1 MTALTAIFSRLLSMA
16 VAALPVMALV
26 LAVRAALGRAPA
38 RYRYGL
44 WLAVGFR
51 LACPVSL
58 AGLWSLYNLPG
69 VHAVGE
75 ATGAVGSGAVRSL
88 VDTVPAAAAVPP
100 AAMNGTAVVTEAVEP
115 TLWEAAFPWC
125 AVLWALGMLAVLAWG
140 IVSVVRLRRTVRE
153 AVWQGGEVWIC
164 GGVPTP
170 FVLGLLR
177 PRIYLPLHLND
188 MERTCVLA
196 HERHHIRRRD
206 PWWKLLGW
214 CLLAVYWWNP
224 AVWLCWVF
232 FCRDMEM
239 SCDEAVLGLL
249 GEQAKRGYSLSLVA
263 HAAAAP
269 MPAALA
275 FGEHDAAR
283 RVKNVLAWKRATP
296 RVAFLAAA
304 AAVLAVT
311 ACLGNGLTG
320 SSWVRLEAPGP
331 MMEVSWDLK
340 EPIRAWALYAD
351 VYAYG
356 TRTESRLLTCG
367 DLAEE
372 SERTFSGIL
381 YWNVP
386 FDEAG
391 GFSDTLV
398 GSFRDESWS
407 LTLPQPHYTGV
418 GFKAGV
424 GRMGQRLRLDE
435 TGGTTLVTIYL
446 SDKAG
451 GGTAAPASGDPIL
464 TSGGVRLRLAT
475 SQQGVE
481 AFAGG
486 DLAASLFALR
496 TPALGDDDAAVLL
509 EALET
514 DLLGRYTFT
523 RLSKERALVVEFKS
537 APYEE
542 NALDASMLT
551 RGALL
556 MALADD
562 LQEVRWSYP
571 TWATG
576 DGGRTEKTV
585 YLERTQAD
593 SWARNLGYEDLRD
606 LGQTPAGIRD
616 ILAYLGWSGGTAGA
630 NHTASQAEALYT
642 LAQSRPARKMAE
654 ELVLRGPWGDESLA
668 GTFTTSLEEGV
679 LALQFTREGVWE
691 QAMQQ
696 EQLGRSGTVLLALY
710 PDVQR
715 VQAWS
720 SDGTSYTW
728 VTRESAA
735 RNLPAGTQIGDYGT
749 SPEKL
754 EQLLTLLGSL
764 YSEEEPAA

>member
-1 MTALTAIFSRLLSMA
+1 MAALTAVFSRLLSMA

-51 LACPVSL
+51 LACPISV
-58 AGLWSLYNLPG
+58 ARLWSLFNLPG
-69 VHAVGE
+69 VRAVGE
-75 ATGAVGSGAVRSL
+75 AAGTVGSGAVRAL
-88 VDTVPAAAAVPP
+88 VDTAPTAAAVPP
-100 AAMNGTAVVTEAVEP
+100 SAVSGTAVVAEAAEP
-115 TLWEAAFPWC
+115 TLWEAALPWC
-125 AVLWALGMLAVLAWG
+125 AVLWALGVLAVLIWG
-140 IVSVVRLRRTVRE
+140 MVSAVRLRRTVRE
-153 AVWQGGEVWIC
+153 AVSEGGEVWTC
-164 GGVPTP
+164 GTVPTP

-177 PRIYLPLHLND
+177 PKIYLPPHLAD
-188 MERTCVLA
+188 TDRTYILA

-214 CLLAVYWWNP
+214 CLLAVYWWDP
-224 AVWLCWVF
+224 AVWLCWVL

-239 SCDEAVLGLL
+239 SCDEAVLELL
-249 GEQAKRGYSLSLVA
+249 GSEAKRGYSLSLVA

-275 FGEHDAAR
+275 FGEHDATR
-283 RVKNVLAWKRATP
+283 RVKNVLAWKKATP
-296 RVAFLAAA
+296 RMAFLAAA

-311 ACLGNGLTG
+311 ACLGNGMTG
-320 SSWVRLEAPGP
+320 SSWVRLETPGP
-331 MMEVSWDLK
+331 MIQVSWDLK

-351 VYAYG
+351 TYAYG

-367 DLAEE
+367 ELTQQ
-372 SERTFSGIL
+372 SERTFSGTL

-391 GFSDTLV
+391 GFSNMLV
-398 GSFRDESWS
+398 GSFRGESWN

-418 GFKAGV
+418 GSKAGV
-424 GRMGQRLRLDE
+424 GRMGQRQSLDE
-435 TGGTTLVTIYL
+435 TGGATLVTIYL

-451 GGTAAPASGDPIL
+451 GGTAVPASGDPIL

-481 AFAGG
+481 AFDGT
-486 DLAASLFALR
+486 DLAASLHALR
-496 TPALGDDDAAVLL
+496 TPALGDDDAAALL

-514 DLLGRYTFT
+514 DMLDRYTFT
-523 RLSKERALVVEFKS
+523 RLSKERALVVEFES
-537 APYEE
+537 GPYDE
-542 NALDASMLT
+542 NILDASMLT

-571 TWATG
+571 VWATG
-576 DGGRTEKTV
+576 DGGRTERTV
-585 YLERTQAD
+585 FMERSQAD
-593 SWARNLGYEDLRD
+593 AWARNMGYEDLRD
-606 LGQTPAGIRD
+606 LGQTTEGIRD
-616 ILAYLGWSGGTAGA
+616 LLAYLGWSGGAPGA

-642 LAQSRPARKMAE
+642 LARSRPAQETME

-668 GTFTTSLEEGV
+668 GTFTTSLEGGL
-679 LALQFTREGVWE
+679 LALRFTREGVWE
-691 QAMQQ
+691 QAVQH
-696 EQLGRSGTVLLALY
+696 EQLARSGIVLLALY

-720 SDGTSYTW
+720 ADGTSYTW
-728 VTRESAA
+728 VTRETAA

-749 SPEKL
+749 SPEQL
-754 EQLLTLLGSL
+754 AQLLTLLGSL
-764 YSEEEPAA
+764 YSQEEPAA

>member
-1 MTALTAIFSRLLSMA
+1 MAALAVVFSRLLSMA

-51 LACPVSL
+51 LACPVSVER
-58 AGLWSLYNLPG
+58 LWSLYNLPG
-69 VHAVGE
+69 IRAVAE
-75 ATGAVGSGAVRSL
+75 TTGTAGSGIVRSL
-88 VDTVPAAAAVPP
+88 VDTAPSVPAVPP
-100 AAMNGTAVVTEAVEP
+100 AAMSGAAVVS
-115 TLWEAAFPWC
+115 EAAEPSFWAAALPWC
-125 AVLWALGMLAVLAWG
+125 AVLWVLGMLAVLIWG
-140 IVSVVRLRRTVRE
+140 MVSAVRLRRTVRE
-153 AVWQGGEVWIC
+153 AVSEGGEVWTC
-164 GGVPTP
+164 GAVPTP

-177 PRIYLPLHLND
+177 PRIYLPPHLD
-188 MERTCVLA
+188 DITRTYVLA

-224 AVWLCWVF
+224 AVWLCWVL

-239 SCDEAVLGLL
+239 SCDEAVLDAL
-249 GEQAKRGYSLSLVA
+249 GSEAKRGYSLSLVA

-275 FGEHDAAR
+275 FGEHDATR
-283 RVKNVLAWKRATP
+283 RVKNVLAWKKATP

-304 AAVLAVT
+304 AAVLAVM

-320 SSWVRLEAPGP
+320 SSWVRLETPGP
-331 MMEVSWDLK
+331 RIQMSWDLK

-367 DLAEE
+367 ELTQQ
-372 SERTFSGIL
+372 SERKFSGTL
-381 YWNVP
+381 YWDVP

-391 GFSDTLV
+391 GFSNTMV
-398 GSFRDESWS
+398 GSFRGESWN

-418 GFKAGV
+418 SSMTGQT
-424 GRMGQRLRLDE
+424 RQRLRLDE

-446 SDKAG
+446 SDKEG
-451 GGTAAPASGDPIL
+451 GGTAVPASGDPIL

-481 AFAGG
+481 AFSKT
-486 DLAASLFALR
+486 DLAASLHALH
-496 TPALGDDDAAVLL
+496 TPALGDDAAAALL

-514 DLLGRYTFT
+514 DMLDRYTFT
-523 RLSKERALVVEFKS
+523 RLSKERALVVEFES
-537 APYEE
+537 GPYDE

-571 TWATG
+571 VWATG
-576 DGGRTEKTV
+576 DGGRTERTTV
-585 YLERTQAD
+585 FMERSQAD
-593 SWARNLGYEDLRD
+593 AWARNMGYQDLRD
-606 LGQTPAGIRD
+606 LGQTPEGIRD
-616 ILAYLGWSGGTAGA
+616 LLAYLG
-630 NHTASQAEALYT
+630 
-642 LAQSRPARKMAE
+642 
-654 ELVLRGPWGDESLA
+654 
-668 GTFTTSLEEGV
+668 TS
-679 LALQFTREGVWE
+679 E
-691 QAMQQ
+691 Q
-696 EQLGRSGTVLLALY
+696 
-710 PDVQR
+710 
-715 VQAWS
+715 
-720 SDGTSYTW
+720 
-728 VTRESAA
+728 
-735 RNLPAGTQIGDYGT
+735 
-749 SPEKL
+749 
-754 EQLLTLLGSL
+754 
-764 YSEEEPAA
+764 

>member
-1 MTALTAIFSRLLSMA
+1 MAALTAVFSRLLSMA

-51 LACPVSL
+51 LACPVSV
-58 AGLWSLYNLPG
+58 ARLWSLFNLPG
-69 VHAVGE
+69 IRAVGE
-75 ATGAVGSGAVRSL
+75 AAGTVGSGAVRAL
-88 VDTVPAAAAVPP
+88 VNTAPTAAAVPP
-100 AAMNGTAVVTEAVEP
+100 AAVNGTAVVAEAAEP
-115 TLWEAAFPWC
+115 SFWEAAFPWC
-125 AVLWALGMLAVLAWG
+125 AVLWALGVLAVLTWG
-140 IVSVVRLRRTVRE
+140 VVSAVRLRRTVRE

-164 GGVPTP
+164 GAVPTP

-177 PRIYLPLHLND
+177 PRIYLPPHLAD
-188 MERTCVLA
+188 TDRTYILA

-214 CLLAVYWWNP
+214 CLLSVYWWNP
-224 AVWLCWVF
+224 AVWLCWVL

-239 SCDEAVLGLL
+239 SCDEAVLDVL

-283 RVKNVLAWKRATP
+283 RVKNVLSWKKASP
-296 RVAFLAAA
+296 RMAFLAAA

-320 SSWVRLEAPGP
+320 SSWVRMETPGP
-331 MMEVSWDLK
+331 MIQVSWDLK

-367 DLAEE
+367 ELTQQ
-372 SERTFSGIL
+372 SERTFSGTL
-381 YWNVP
+381 YWEVP

-391 GFSDTLV
+391 GFSNTLV
-398 GSFRDESWS
+398 GSFRGESWN

-418 GFKAGV
+418 GSMTGQT
-424 GRMGQRLRLDE
+424 RQRLSLDE
-435 TGGTTLVTIYL
+435 TGGATLVTIYL

-451 GGTAAPASGDPIL
+451 GGTAVPASGDPIL

-475 SQQGVE
+475 SQQGVD
-481 AFAGG
+481 AFAGT
-486 DLAASLFALR
+486 DLAASFHALR
-496 TPALGDDDAAVLL
+496 TPALGDDDAAALL

-514 DLLGRYTFT
+514 DLLGPYTFT
-523 RLSKERALVVEFKS
+523 RLSKERALVVEFES
-537 APYEE
+537 RPYDED
-542 NALDASMLT
+542 ALDASMLT
-551 RGALL
+551 RGTLL

-562 LQEVRWSYP
+562 LAEVRWSYP
-571 TWATG
+571 VWASG
-576 DGGRTEKTV
+576 DGVRTERTV
-585 YLERTQAD
+585 YLERSQPDA
-593 SWARNLGYEDLRD
+593 WARNMGYEDLRD
-606 LGQTPAGIRD
+606 LGQTTAGIRD
-616 ILAYLGWSGGTAGA
+616 LLAYLGWSGGVPGA
-630 NHTASQAEALYT
+630 NYTASQAEALYT
-642 LAQSRPARKMAE
+642 LAQSRPAQEAME
-654 ELVLRGPWGDESLA
+654 ELVLWGPWGDESLA
-668 GTFTTSLEEGV
+668 GTFTTSLKEGV

-691 QAMQQ
+691 QAMQH
-696 EQLGRSGTVLLALY
+696 EQLGRSGVVLLALY

-720 SDGTSYTW
+720 PDRTSYTW

-735 RNLPAGTQIGDYGT
+735 RDLPAGTQIGDYGT
-749 SPEKL
+749 SPEQL
-754 EQLLTLLGSL
+754 AQLLTLLGSL
-764 YSEEEPAA
+764 YSQEAPAA

>member
-1 MTALTAIFSRLLSMA
+1 MAALTAVFSRLLSMA

-51 LACPVSL
+51 LACPVSV
-58 AGLWSLYNLPG
+58 ARLWSLFNLPG
-69 VHAVGE
+69 IRAVGE
-75 ATGAVGSGAVRSL
+75 AAGTVGSGAVRAL
-88 VDTVPAAAAVPP
+88 VDTAPTAAAVPP
-100 AAMNGTAVVTEAVEP
+100 SAVNGTAVVAEAVEP
-115 TLWEAAFPWC
+115 SFWEAALPWC
-125 AVLWALGMLAVLAWG
+125 AVLWALGVLAVLLWG
-140 IVSVVRLRRTVRE
+140 VVSAVRLRRTVRE

-164 GGVPTP
+164 GAVPTP

-177 PRIYLPLHLND
+177 PRIYLPPHLAD
-188 MERTCVLA
+188 TDRTYILA

-224 AVWLCWVF
+224 AVWLCWVL

-239 SCDEAVLGLL
+239 SCDEAVLDVL

-263 HAAAAP
+263 HAAAAS

-283 RVKNVLAWKRATP
+283 RVKNVLSWKKATP
-296 RVAFLAAA
+296 RMAFLAAA

-320 SSWVRLEAPGP
+320 SSWVRMETPGP
-331 MMEVSWDLK
+331 MIQVSWDLK

-367 DLAEE
+367 ELTQQ
-372 SERTFSGIL
+372 SERTFSGTL

-386 FDEAG
+386 LDEAG
-391 GFSDTLV
+391 GFSNTLV
-398 GSFRDESWS
+398 GSFRGESWN

-418 GFKAGV
+418 GSMTGQT
-424 GRMGQRLRLDE
+424 RQRLSLDE
-435 TGGTTLVTIYL
+435 TGGAILVTIYL

-451 GGTAAPASGDPIL
+451 GGTAVPASGDPIL

-481 AFAGG
+481 AFAGT
-486 DLAASLFALR
+486 DLAASLFALH
-496 TPALGDDDAAVLL
+496 TPALGDDDAAALL

-514 DLLGRYTFT
+514 DLLGPYTFT
-523 RLSKERALVVEFKS
+523 RLSKERALVVEFES
-537 APYEE
+537 RPYDED
-542 NALDASMLT
+542 ALDASMLT
-551 RGALL
+551 RGTLL

-562 LQEVRWSYP
+562 LAEVRWSYP
-571 TWATG
+571 VWASG
-576 DGGRTEKTV
+576 DGGRTERTV
-585 YLERTQAD
+585 YLERSQPDA
-593 SWARNLGYEDLRD
+593 WARNMGYEDLRD
-606 LGQTPAGIRD
+606 LGQTTAGIRD
-616 ILAYLGWSGGTAGA
+616 LLAYLGWSGGVPGA
-630 NHTASQAEALYT
+630 NYTASQAEALYT
-642 LAQSRPARKMAE
+642 LAQSRPAQEAME

-668 GTFTTSLEEGV
+668 GTFTTSLKEGV

-691 QAMQQ
+691 QAMQH
-696 EQLGRSGTVLLALY
+696 EQLGRSGVVLLALY

-720 SDGTSYTW
+720 SDRTSYTW

-735 RNLPAGTQIGDYGT
+735 RDLPAGTQIGDYGT
-749 SPEKL
+749 SPEQL
-754 EQLLTLLGSL
+754 AQLLTLLGSL
-764 YSEEEPAA
+764 YSQEAPAA

>member
-1 MTALTAIFSRLLSMA
+1 MAALTAVFSRLLSMA

-51 LACPVSL
+51 LACPVSV
-58 AGLWSLYNLPG
+58 ARLWSLFNLPG
-69 VHAVGE
+69 VRTVGE
-75 ATGAVGSGAVRSL
+75 ATGTVGSGAVRAL
-88 VDTVPAAAAVPP
+88 VDTAPTVAAVPP
-100 AAMNGTAVVTEAVEP
+100 AAMNGTAVVSEAAAP
-115 TLWEAAFPWC
+115 TLWEAALPWC
-125 AVLWALGMLAVLAWG
+125 AVLWVLGVLAVLTWG
-140 IVSVVRLRRTVRE
+140 VVSAVRLRRTVRE
-153 AVWQGGEVWIC
+153 AVSEGGEVWTC
-164 GGVPTP
+164 GAVPTP

-177 PRIYLPLHLND
+177 PRIYLPPHLD
-188 MERTCVLA
+188 DTERTYVLA

-206 PWWKLLGW
+206 PWWKLFGW
-214 CLLAVYWWNP
+214 CLLAVYWWDP
-224 AVWLCWVF
+224 AVWLCWVL

-239 SCDEAVLGLL
+239 SCDEVVLELL
-249 GEQAKRGYSLSLVA
+249 GSEAKRGYSLSLVA

-283 RVKNVLAWKRATP
+283 RVKHVLSWKKATP
-296 RVAFLAAA
+296 RMAFLAAA

-311 ACLGNGLTG
+311 ACLGNGMTG
-320 SSWVRLEAPGP
+320 SSWVRLNAPGP
-331 MMEVSWDLK
+331 MIEVSWDLK

-367 DLAEE
+367 ELTQQ
-372 SERTFSGIL
+372 SERKFSGTL

-386 FDEAG
+386 LDEAG
-391 GFSDTLV
+391 GFSNTLV
-398 GSFRDESWS
+398 GSFRGESWN

-418 GFKAGV
+418 GSMTGQT
-424 GRMGQRLRLDE
+424 RQRLSLDE
-435 TGGTTLVTIYL
+435 TGGATLVTIYL
-446 SDKAG
+446 SDKEG
-451 GGTAAPASGDPIL
+451 GGTAVPASGDPIL

-475 SQQGVE
+475 SQQGTE
-481 AFAGG
+481 AFSKT
-486 DLAASLFALR
+486 DLAASLHALH
-496 TPALGDDDAAVLL
+496 TPALGDDDAAALL

-514 DLLGRYTFT
+514 DMLGQYTFT
-523 RLSKERALVVEFKS
+523 RLSQERALVVEFES
-537 APYEE
+537 GPYDE

-562 LQEVRWSYP
+562 LAEVRWSCP
-571 TWATG
+571 AWAAG
-576 DGGRTEKTV
+576 DGGRTERTV
-585 YLERTQAD
+585 YLERSQPDA
-593 SWARNLGYEDLRD
+593 WARNMGYEDLRD
-606 LGQTPAGIRD
+606 LGQTTGGIRD
-616 ILAYLGWSGGTAGA
+616 LLAYLGWSGGAPGA

-642 LAQSRPARKMAE
+642 LAQSCPAQETME

-668 GTFTTSLEEGV
+668 GTFTTSLEGGL
-679 LALQFTREGVWE
+679 LALRFTQEGVWE
-691 QAMQQ
+691 QAMQH
-696 EQLGRSGTVLLALY
+696 EQLARSGIVLLALY

-720 SDGTSYTW
+720 ADGTSYTW
-728 VTRESAA
+728 VTRETAV

-749 SPEKL
+749 SPEQL
-754 EQLLTLLGSL
+754 AQLLTLLGSL
-764 YSEEEPAA
+764 YSQDEPAA

>member
-1 MTALTAIFSRLLSMA
+1 MAALTAVFSRLLSMA

-51 LACPVSL
+51 LACPVSV
-58 AGLWSLYNLPG
+58 ARLWSLFNLPG
-69 VHAVGE
+69 VRTVGE
-75 ATGAVGSGAVRSL
+75 ATGTVGSGAVRAL
-88 VDTVPAAAAVPP
+88 VDTAPTVAAVPP
-100 AAMNGTAVVTEAVEP
+100 AAMNGTAVVSEAAAP
-115 TLWEAAFPWC
+115 TLWEAALPWC
-125 AVLWALGMLAVLAWG
+125 AVLWVLGMLAVLTWG
-140 IVSVVRLRRTVRE
+140 VVSAVRLRRTVRE
-153 AVWQGGEVWIC
+153 AVSEGGEVWTC
-164 GGVPTP
+164 GAVPTP

-177 PRIYLPLHLND
+177 PRIYLPPHLD
-188 MERTCVLA
+188 DTERTYVLA

-206 PWWKLLGW
+206 PWWKLFGW
-214 CLLAVYWWNP
+214 CLLAVYWWDP
-224 AVWLCWVF
+224 AVWLCWVL

-239 SCDEAVLGLL
+239 SCDEVVLELL
-249 GEQAKRGYSLSLVA
+249 GSEAKRGYSLSLVA

-283 RVKNVLAWKRATP
+283 RVKHVLSWKKATP
-296 RVAFLAAA
+296 RMAFLAAA

-311 ACLGNGLTG
+311 ACLGNGMTG
-320 SSWVRLEAPGP
+320 SSWVRLNAPGS
-331 MMEVSWDLK
+331 MIEVSWDLK

-351 VYAYG
+351 TYAYG

-367 DLAEE
+367 ELTQQ
-372 SERTFSGIL
+372 SERKFSGTL
-381 YWNVP
+381 YWDVP
-386 FDEAG
+386 RDEAG
-391 GFSDTLV
+391 GFSNTLV
-398 GSFRDESWS
+398 GSFRGESWN

-418 GFKAGV
+418 GSMV
-424 GRMGQRLRLDE
+424 GRGELDRRLPLDD
-435 TGGTTLVTIYL
+435 GGEVILATIYL
-446 SDKAG
+446 SDSTDG
-451 GGTAAPASGDPIL
+451 GVAIPASGDPIL

-475 SQQGVE
+475 SQQGTE
-481 AFAGG
+481 AFDGT

-514 DLLGRYTFT
+514 DMLGQYTFT
-523 RLSKERALVVEFKS
+523 RLSQERALVVEFES
-537 APYEE
+537 GPYDE

-562 LQEVRWSYP
+562 LAEVRWSCP
-571 TWATG
+571 AWAAG
-576 DGGRTEKTV
+576 DGGRTERTV
-585 YLERTQAD
+585 YLERSQPDA
-593 SWARNLGYEDLRD
+593 WARNMGYEDLRD
-606 LGQTPAGIRD
+606 LGQTTGGIRD
-616 ILAYLGWSGGTAGA
+616 LLTYLGWSGGAPGA

-642 LAQSRPARKMAE
+642 LAQTRPAQETME

-668 GTFTTSLEEGV
+668 GTFTTSLEGGL
-679 LALQFTREGVWE
+679 LAMRFTREGVWE
-691 QAMQQ
+691 QAMQH
-696 EQLGRSGTVLLALY
+696 EQLARSGIVLLALY

-720 SDGTSYTW
+720 ADGTSYTW
-728 VTRESAA
+728 VTRETAA

-754 EQLLTLLGSL
+754 AQLLTLLGSL
-764 YSEEEPAA
+764 YSQDEPAA

>member
-1 MTALTAIFSRLLSMA
+1 MAALAVVFSRLLSMA

-51 LACPVSL
+51 LACPVSVER
-58 AGLWSLYNLPG
+58 LWSLYNLPG
-69 VHAVGE
+69 IRAVAE
-75 ATGAVGSGAVRSL
+75 TTGTAGSGVVRSL
-88 VDTVPAAAAVPP
+88 VDTAPSAPAVPP
-100 AAMNGTAVVTEAVEP
+100 ASMSGTAVVS
-115 TLWEAAFPWC
+115 EAAEPFFWAAALPWC
-125 AVLWALGMLAVLAWG
+125 TVLWVLGMLAVLIWG
-140 IVSVVRLRRTVRE
+140 MVSAVRLRRTVRE
-153 AVWQGGEVWIC
+153 AVLEGGEVWTC
-164 GGVPTP
+164 GAVPTP

-177 PRIYLPLHLND
+177 PRIYLPPHLD
-188 MERTCVLA
+188 DTTRTYVLA

-224 AVWLCWVF
+224 AVWLCWVL

-239 SCDEAVLGLL
+239 SCDEAVLDAL
-249 GEQAKRGYSLSLVA
+249 GSGAKRGYSLSLVA

-275 FGEHDAAR
+275 FGEHDATR
-283 RVKNVLAWKRATP
+283 RVKNVLAWKKATP

-304 AAVLAVT
+304 AAVLAVM
-311 ACLGNGLTG
+311 ACLGNGMTG
-320 SSWVRLEAPGP
+320 GSWVRLETPGP
-331 MMEVSWDLK
+331 MIQVSWDLK

-367 DLAEE
+367 ELTQQ
-372 SERTFSGIL
+372 SERKFSGTL
-381 YWNVP
+381 YWDVP

-391 GFSDTLV
+391 GFSNTLA
-398 GSFRDESWS
+398 GSFWGESWN

-418 GFKAGV
+418 GSMTGQT
-424 GRMGQRLRLDE
+424 RQRLSLDE

-446 SDKAG
+446 SDKEG
-451 GGTAAPASGDPIL
+451 GGTAVPASGDPIL

-481 AFAGG
+481 AFAKT
-486 DLAASLFALR
+486 DLAASLHALH
-496 TPALGDDDAAVLL
+496 TPALGDDDAAALL

-514 DLLGRYTFT
+514 DMLDRYTFT
-523 RLSKERALVVEFKS
+523 RLSQERALVVEFES
-537 APYEE
+537 GPYDE

-571 TWATG
+571 VWATG

-585 YLERTQAD
+585 FMERSQAD
-593 SWARNLGYEDLRD
+593 AWARNMGYEDLRD
-606 LGQTPAGIRD
+606 LGQTPEGIRD
-616 ILAYLGWSGGTAGA
+616 LLAYLG
-630 NHTASQAEALYT
+630 
-642 LAQSRPARKMAE
+642 
-654 ELVLRGPWGDESLA
+654 
-668 GTFTTSLEEGV
+668 TS
-679 LALQFTREGVWE
+679 E
-691 QAMQQ
+691 Q
-696 EQLGRSGTVLLALY
+696 
-710 PDVQR
+710 
-715 VQAWS
+715 
-720 SDGTSYTW
+720 
-728 VTRESAA
+728 
-735 RNLPAGTQIGDYGT
+735 
-749 SPEKL
+749 
-754 EQLLTLLGSL
+754 
-764 YSEEEPAA
+764 

>member
-1 MTALTAIFSRLLSMA
+1 MAALAAVFSRLLSMA

-51 LACPVSL
+51 LACPVSVER
-58 AGLWSLYNLPG
+58 LWSLYNLPG
-69 VHAVGE
+69 IRAVAE
-75 ATGAVGSGAVRSL
+75 TTGTAGSGIVRSL
-88 VDTVPAAAAVPP
+88 VDTAPSVPAVPP
-100 AAMNGTAVVTEAVEP
+100 AAMSGAAVVS
-115 TLWEAAFPWC
+115 EAAEPFFWAVLPWC
-125 AVLWALGMLAVLAWG
+125 AVLWVLGMLAVLIWG
-140 IVSVVRLRRTVRE
+140 MVSAVRLRRTVCE
-153 AVWQGGEVWIC
+153 AVSEGGEVWTC
-164 GGVPTP
+164 GAVPTP

-177 PRIYLPLHLND
+177 PRIYLPPHLD
-188 MERTCVLA
+188 DITRTYVLA

-224 AVWLCWVF
+224 AVWLCWVL

-239 SCDEAVLGLL
+239 SCDEAVLDAL
-249 GEQAKRGYSLSLVA
+249 GSEAKRGYSLSLVA

-275 FGEHDAAR
+275 FGEHDATR
-283 RVKNVLAWKRATP
+283 RVKNVLAWKKATP

-304 AAVLAVT
+304 AAVLAVM

-320 SSWVRLEAPGP
+320 SSWVRLETPGP
-331 MMEVSWDLK
+331 RIQVSWELK

-351 VYAYG
+351 AYAYG

-367 DLAEE
+367 ELTQQ

-381 YWNVP
+381 YWDVP

-391 GFSDTLV
+391 GFSNTMV
-398 GSFRDESWS
+398 GSFRGESWN

-418 GFKAGV
+418 GSMTGQT
-424 GRMGQRLRLDE
+424 RQRLRLDE

-446 SDKAG
+446 SDKEG
-451 GGTAAPASGDPIL
+451 GGTAVPASGDPIL

-481 AFAGG
+481 AFAKT
-486 DLAASLFALR
+486 DLAASLHALH
-496 TPALGDDDAAVLL
+496 TPALGDDDAAALL

-514 DLLGRYTFT
+514 DLLDRYTFT
-523 RLSKERALVVEFKS
+523 RHSQERALEVEFES
-537 APYEE
+537 GPYDE

-571 TWATG
+571 VWATG
-576 DGGRTEKTV
+576 DGGRTERTV
-585 YLERTQAD
+585 FMERSQAD
-593 SWARNLGYEDLRD
+593 AWARNMGYEDLRD
-606 LGQTPAGIRD
+606 LGQTQEGIRD
-616 ILAYLGWSGGTAGA
+616 LLAYLG
-630 NHTASQAEALYT
+630 
-642 LAQSRPARKMAE
+642 
-654 ELVLRGPWGDESLA
+654 
-668 GTFTTSLEEGV
+668 TS
-679 LALQFTREGVWE
+679 E
-691 QAMQQ
+691 Q
-696 EQLGRSGTVLLALY
+696 
-710 PDVQR
+710 
-715 VQAWS
+715 
-720 SDGTSYTW
+720 
-728 VTRESAA
+728 
-735 RNLPAGTQIGDYGT
+735 
-749 SPEKL
+749 
-754 EQLLTLLGSL
+754 
-764 YSEEEPAA
+764 

>member
-1 MTALTAIFSRLLSMA
+1 MAALTAVFSRLLSMA

-51 LACPVSL
+51 LACPVSV
-58 AGLWSLYNLPG
+58 ARLWSLFNLPG
-69 VHAVGE
+69 IRAVGE
-75 ATGAVGSGAVRSL
+75 AAGTVGSGAVRAL
-88 VDTVPAAAAVPP
+88 VNTAPTAAAVPP
-100 AAMNGTAVVTEAVEP
+100 AAVNGTAVVAEAAEP
-115 TLWEAAFPWC
+115 SFWEAAFPWC
-125 AVLWALGMLAVLAWG
+125 AVLWALGVLAVLTWG
-140 IVSVVRLRRTVRE
+140 VVSAVRLRRTVRE

-164 GGVPTP
+164 GAVPTP

-177 PRIYLPLHLND
+177 PRIYLPPHLAD
-188 MERTCVLA
+188 TDRTYILA

-214 CLLAVYWWNP
+214 CLLSVYWWNP
-224 AVWLCWVF
+224 AVWLCWVL

-239 SCDEAVLGLL
+239 SCDEAVLDVL

-283 RVKNVLAWKRATP
+283 RVKNVLSWKKASP
-296 RVAFLAAA
+296 RMAFLAAA

-320 SSWVRLEAPGP
+320 SSWVRMETPGP
-331 MMEVSWDLK
+331 MIQVSWDLK

-367 DLAEE
+367 ELTQQ
-372 SERTFSGIL
+372 SERTFSGTL
-381 YWNVP
+381 YWEVP

-391 GFSDTLV
+391 GFSNTLV
-398 GSFRDESWS
+398 GSFRGESWN

-418 GFKAGV
+418 GSMTGQT
-424 GRMGQRLRLDE
+424 RQRLSLDE
-435 TGGTTLVTIYL
+435 TGGATLVTIYL

-451 GGTAAPASGDPIL
+451 GGTAVPASGDPIL

-475 SQQGVE
+475 SQQGVD
-481 AFAGG
+481 AFAGT
-486 DLAASLFALR
+486 DLAASFHALR
-496 TPALGDDDAAVLL
+496 TTALGDDDAAALL

-514 DLLGRYTFT
+514 DLLGPYTFT
-523 RLSKERALVVEFKS
+523 RLSKERALVVEFES
-537 APYEE
+537 RPYDED
-542 NALDASMLT
+542 ALDASMLT
-551 RGALL
+551 RGTLL

-562 LQEVRWSYP
+562 LAEVRWSYP
-571 TWATG
+571 VWASG
-576 DGGRTEKTV
+576 DGGRTERTV
-585 YLERTQAD
+585 YLERSQPDA
-593 SWARNLGYEDLRD
+593 WARNMGYEDLRD
-606 LGQTPAGIRD
+606 LGQTTAGIRD
-616 ILAYLGWSGGTAGA
+616 LLAYLGWSGGVPGA
-630 NHTASQAEALYT
+630 NYTASQAEALYT
-642 LAQSRPARKMAE
+642 LAQSRPAQEAME

-668 GTFTTSLEEGV
+668 GTFTTSLKEGV

-691 QAMQQ
+691 QAMQH
-696 EQLGRSGTVLLALY
+696 EQLGRSGVVLLALY

-720 SDGTSYTW
+720 ADGTSYTW

-735 RNLPAGTQIGDYGT
+735 RDLPAGTQIGDYGT
-749 SPEKL
+749 SPEQL
-754 EQLLTLLGSL
+754 AQLLTLLGSL
-764 YSEEEPAA
+764 YSQEAPAA

>member
-1 MTALTAIFSRLLSMA
+1 MAALAVVFSRLLSMA

-51 LACPVSL
+51 LACPVSVER
-58 AGLWSLYNLPG
+58 LWSLYNLPG
-69 VHAVGE
+69 IRAVAE
-75 ATGAVGSGAVRSL
+75 TTGTAGSGIVRSL
-88 VDTVPAAAAVPP
+88 VDTAPSVPAVPP
-100 AAMNGTAVVTEAVEP
+100 AAMSGAAVVS
-115 TLWEAAFPWC
+115 EAAEPSFWAAALPWC
-125 AVLWALGMLAVLAWG
+125 AVLWVLGMLAVLIWG
-140 IVSVVRLRRTVRE
+140 MVSAVRLRRTVRE
-153 AVWQGGEVWIC
+153 AVSEGGEVWTC
-164 GGVPTP
+164 GAVPTP

-177 PRIYLPLHLND
+177 PRIYLPPHLD
-188 MERTCVLA
+188 DTTRTYVLA

-224 AVWLCWVF
+224 AVWLCWVL

-239 SCDEAVLGLL
+239 SCDEAVLDAL
-249 GEQAKRGYSLSLVA
+249 GSEAKRGYSLSLVA

-275 FGEHDAAR
+275 FGEHDATR
-283 RVKNVLAWKRATP
+283 RVKNVLAWKKATP

-304 AAVLAVT
+304 AAVLAVM
-311 ACLGNGLTG
+311 ACLGNGMTG
-320 SSWVRLEAPGP
+320 GSWVRLETPGP
-331 MMEVSWDLK
+331 MIQVSWDLK

-367 DLAEE
+367 ELTQQ

-381 YWNVP
+381 YWDVP

-391 GFSDTLV
+391 GFSNTMV
-398 GSFRDESWS
+398 GSFRGESWN

-418 GFKAGV
+418 SSMTGQT
-424 GRMGQRLRLDE
+424 RQRLRLDE

-446 SDKAG
+446 SDKEG
-451 GGTAAPASGDPIL
+451 GGTAVPASGDPIL

-481 AFAGG
+481 AFAKT
-486 DLAASLFALR
+486 DLAASLHALH
-496 TPALGDDDAAVLL
+496 TPALGDDDAAALL

-514 DLLGRYTFT
+514 DMLDRYTFT
-523 RLSKERALVVEFKS
+523 RLSKERALVVEFES
-537 APYEE
+537 GPYDE

-571 TWATG
+571 VWATG
-576 DGGRTEKTV
+576 DGGRTERTTV
-585 YLERTQAD
+585 FMERSQAD
-593 SWARNLGYEDLRD
+593 AWARNMGYQDLRD
-606 LGQTPAGIRD
+606 LGQTPEGIRD
-616 ILAYLGWSGGTAGA
+616 LLAYLG
-630 NHTASQAEALYT
+630 
-642 LAQSRPARKMAE
+642 
-654 ELVLRGPWGDESLA
+654 
-668 GTFTTSLEEGV
+668 TS
-679 LALQFTREGVWE
+679 E
-691 QAMQQ
+691 Q
-696 EQLGRSGTVLLALY
+696 
-710 PDVQR
+710 
-715 VQAWS
+715 
-720 SDGTSYTW
+720 
-728 VTRESAA
+728 
-735 RNLPAGTQIGDYGT
+735 
-749 SPEKL
+749 
-754 EQLLTLLGSL
+754 
-764 YSEEEPAA
+764 

>member
-1 MTALTAIFSRLLSMA
+1 MAALTAVFSRLLSMA

-51 LACPVSL
+51 LACPVSV
-58 AGLWSLYNLPG
+58 ARLWSLFNLPG
-69 VHAVGE
+69 IRAVGE
-75 ATGAVGSGAVRSL
+75 AAGTVGSGAVRAL
-88 VDTVPAAAAVPP
+88 VDTAPTAAAVPP
-100 AAMNGTAVVTEAVEP
+100 SAVNGTAVVAEAAEP
-115 TLWEAAFPWC
+115 SFWEAAFPWC
-125 AVLWALGMLAVLAWG
+125 AVLWALGVLAVLTWG
-140 IVSVVRLRRTVRE
+140 VVSAVRLRRTVRE

-164 GGVPTP
+164 GAVPTP

-177 PRIYLPLHLND
+177 PRIYLLPHLD
-188 MERTCVLA
+188 DTERTYVLA

-224 AVWLCWVF
+224 TVWLCWVL

-239 SCDEAVLGLL
+239 SCDEAVLDVL

-283 RVKNVLAWKRATP
+283 RVKNVLSWKKATP
-296 RVAFLAAA
+296 RMAFLAAA

-320 SSWVRLEAPGP
+320 SSWVRMETPGP
-331 MMEVSWDLK
+331 MIQVSWDLK

-367 DLAEE
+367 ELTQQ
-372 SERTFSGIL
+372 SERTFSGTL
-381 YWNVP
+381 YWEVP

-391 GFSDTLV
+391 GFSNTLV
-398 GSFRDESWS
+398 GSFRGESWN

-418 GFKAGV
+418 GSMTGQT
-424 GRMGQRLRLDE
+424 RQRLSLDE
-435 TGGTTLVTIYL
+435 TGGATLVTIYL

-451 GGTAAPASGDPIL
+451 GGTAVPASGDPIL

-475 SQQGVE
+475 SQQGVD
-481 AFAGG
+481 AFAGT
-486 DLAASLFALR
+486 DLAASFHALR
-496 TPALGDDDAAVLL
+496 TTALGDDDAAALL

-514 DLLGRYTFT
+514 DLLGPYTFN
-523 RLSKERALVVEFKS
+523 RLSKERALVVEFES
-537 APYEE
+537 RPYDED
-542 NALDASMLT
+542 ALDASMLT
-551 RGALL
+551 RGTLL

-562 LQEVRWSYP
+562 LAEVRWSYP
-571 TWATG
+571 VWASG
-576 DGGRTEKTV
+576 DGGRTERTV
-585 YLERTQAD
+585 YLERSQPDA
-593 SWARNLGYEDLRD
+593 WARNMGYEDLRD
-606 LGQTPAGIRD
+606 LGQTTAGIRD
-616 ILAYLGWSGGTAGA
+616 LLAYLGWSGGVPGA
-630 NHTASQAEALYT
+630 NYTASQAEALYT
-642 LAQSRPARKMAE
+642 LAQSRPAQEAME

-668 GTFTTSLEEGV
+668 GTFTTSLKEGV

-696 EQLGRSGTVLLALY
+696 EQLGRSGVVLLALY

-720 SDGTSYTW
+720 SDRTSYTW

-735 RNLPAGTQIGDYGT
+735 RDLPAGTQIGDYGT
-749 SPEKL
+749 SPEQL
-754 EQLLTLLGSL
+754 AQLLTLLGSL
-764 YSEEEPAA
+764 YSQEAPAA